1 MNYLTKP
8 VVTVRDGSKGPVLYI
23 WKNGK
28 PCSVELNRRE
38 TLVVINQLAE
48 KLFNSLTDIDLNDS

>member
-1 MNYLTKP
+1 MNYLSKT

-23 WKNGK
+23 WKDGK
-28 PCSVELNRRE
+28 PCSVELNKRE

-48 KLFNSLTDIDLNDS
+48 KLFNSLTDTNLNDS

>member
-1 MNYLTKP
+1 

-48 KLFNSLTDIDLNDS
+48 KLFNSLTDKDLNDS